1 SYKELVELF
10 KRFKC
15 SQIDDGRRIY
25 WQRMKL
31 DDAQTAVLEKLNI
44 VIPPTSWETWIEVE
58 RRAAKSR
65 KKGPSSRKG
74 TSR

>member
-1 SYKELVELF
+1 MRHLEHLSARSYRELVEPF

-15 SQIDDGRRIY
+15 SKIDDGRRVF

-31 DDAQTAVLEKLNI
+31 DI
-44 VIPPTSWETWIEVE
+44 VVPPTTWETWIEVE

-65 KKGPSSRKG
+65 EKGPELR
-74 TSR
+74 